1 MTLYSFLID
10 EKLLL
15 LWSARS
21 MNLQMNLGAFL
32 ERQNISAYRLVKA
45 TEGRLAAA
53 TVYSFASRPA
63 QRIDLETVGT
73 VLDALSELTGT
84 RAQMQDVLE
93 TLDAAGQQRR
103 QEARSRIAAPRRQAK
118 FQGSSAPAQEGEWN
132 VTDQLNGQRGR
143 DL

>member
-1 MTLYSFLID
+1 
-10 EKLLL
+10 
-15 LWSARS
+15 
-21 MNLQMNLGAFL
+21 MNLGAFV
-32 ERQNISAYRLVKA
+32 ERQNISADRLVKA

-53 TVYSFASRPA
+53 TVYGLASRSA

-84 RAQMQDVLE
+84 PVQMQDVLE

-118 FQGSSAPAQEGEWN
+118 FQGSSTPAQEGEWS
-132 VTDQLNGQRGR
+132 VTDQLSEQRER

>member
-1 MTLYSFLID
+1 MS
-10 EKLLL
+10 
-15 LWSARS
+15 
-21 MNLQMNLGAFL
+21 LQMNLGAFL
-32 ERQNISAYRLVKA
+32 ERQHISAYRLVKA

-53 TVYSFASRPA
+53 TVYGLASRPA

-84 RAQMQDVLE
+84 IVQMQDVLE
-93 TLDAAGQQRR
+93 SLDAAGQQRR

-118 FQGSSAPAQEGEWN
+118 FQGSSTQAQEGEWS
-132 VTDQLNGQRGR
+132 VTDQLAEQRGR